1 MSGLIVVESPTKAKT
16 ISRFLS
22 GDFVVKS
29 SYGHIRDLPQKSL
42 GIDVAHDFEPKYVIP
57 VKAKQTVA
65 QLKKDAQKADKVIL
79 ATDEDREGE
88 AIAWHLVKALG
99 LDTIKKQPSFQARV
113 EGKSKIKNVERIVF
127 HEITKSAIE
136 KALENPREID
146 QDLVDAQQARRVL
159 DRLVGYKLSPFL
171 WRKIT
176 RGLSAGRVQSV
187 AVRLI
192 VEREREIEK
201 FKPEEYYTISVI
213 LQKSQLLITNYQLP
227 NNGQNPNNQTPDE
240 IIAGLIKINDKALG
254 KLDIKTKDEADKIV
268 NDLNGAAYIV
278 ENINKEE
285 VSRSPLP
292 PFITSTLQQDAA
304 KKLGFSAK
312 QTMLVAQQLYEGV
325 ELGDEGSVGLITYMR
340 TDSVNLSQESLKKAR
355 DYIINAIGNKYF
367 EERAYKTKSKSAQ
380 EAHEAIRPT
389 EPDRIPESIKSRLT
403 TQQYKLYNL
412 IWRRFLASQ
421 MTKAVF
427 DSTAI
432 DIGAKSY
439 TFRANGQTMKFDG
452 FLKIYPMKFSE
463 SDLLVVANGEK
474 LNLKKLNSEQH
485 FTKPPARFNEASL
498 IKLLEKEGIGRP
510 STYAPIISTIQQ
522 RNYAEKDRSKYFHP
536 TEIGTM
542 VNDLLVEHFPSI
554 VDIKFTSK
562 MEDNLDDIAL
572 GKVSWVSAI
581 REFYGPFAEN
591 LEKKYAEVSKEEVT
605 QAEKTGQKCEKCGSD
620 MVVRMGRYG
629 KFIACSNYPECKNIL
644 KEKKEKEPPIET
656 GELCEKCGGKMV
668 IRKGRFGEFAAC
680 SNYPKCRNTKKIKKG
695 PAKSDQ

>member
-1 MSGLIVVESPTKAKT
+1 MNFVIVESPTKAKT

-42 GIDVAHDFEPKYVIP
+42 GIDVAHDFEPKYVVP
-57 VKAKQTVA
+57 AKAKQNVT
-65 QLKKDAQKADKVIL
+65 QLKKDAQKADKIIL

-88 AIAWHLVKALG
+88 AIAWHLVQALK
-99 LDTIKKQPSFQARV
+99 LKPQQI
-113 EGKSKIKNVERIVF
+113 ERIVF

-136 KALENPREID
+136 EALKNPRDID
-146 QDLVDAQQARRVL
+146 QNLVDAQQARRVL

-171 WRKIT
+171 WRKVT

-201 FKPEEYYTISVI
+201 FKPEEYHTISAV
-213 LQKSQLLITNYQLP
+213 LQKSQLLISNDQFP
-227 NNGQNPNNQTPDE
+227 INNQIPNDK
-240 IIAGLIKINDKALG
+240 IIANLVKTGDKVLD
-254 KLDIKTKDEADKIV
+254 KFDIKTKGDAEKILQ
-268 NDLNGAAYIV
+268 DLDDAEYIV
-278 ENINKEE
+278 EGVNKEE
-285 VSRSPLP
+285 LSRSPLP
-292 PFITSTLQQDAA
+292 PFTTSTLQQDAV

-312 QTMLVAQQLYEGV
+312 QTMMLAQQLYEGI
-325 ELGDEGSVGLITYMR
+325 ELGGEGHVGLITYMR
-340 TDSVNLSQESLKKAR
+340 TDSVNLSQESVKKAG
-355 DYIINAIGNKYF
+355 DYILGTLGDKYF
-367 EERAYKTKSKSAQ
+367 EQRAYKTKSKSAQ

-389 EPDRIPESIKSRLT
+389 EPSRHPDSIKSHLT
-403 TQQYKLYNL
+403 PQQYKLYNL
-412 IWRRFLASQ
+412 IWRRFIASQ

-432 DIGAKSY
+432 DIAAGKY
-439 TFRANGQTMKFDG
+439 GFRANGSILKFDG

-463 SDLLVVANGEK
+463 NELPMVKEGEK
-474 LNLKKLNSEQH
+474 LDLKELKPEQH
-485 FTKPPARFNEASL
+485 FTKPPARYNEASL
-498 IKLLEKEGIGRP
+498 IKTLEKEGIGRP

-522 RNYAEKDRSKYFHP
+522 RNYVEKDRTKYFHP
-536 TEIGTM
+536 TEIGIM

-562 MEDNLDDIAL
+562 MEDDLDDIAI
-572 GKVSWVSAI
+572 GKSDWVSTI

-591 LEKKYAEVSKEEVT
+591 LEKKYAEVSKEQVT

-644 KEKKEKEPPIET
+644 KEKKDKEPLRET
-656 GELCEKCGGKMV
+656 GETCEKCGGKMV
-668 IRKGRFGEFAAC
+668 VRKGRFGEFAAC
-680 SNYPKCRNTKKIKKG
+680 SNYPKCRNTKKLVKEKEKEKK
-695 PAKSDQ
+695 PD